1 MGRIGLGKYSIL
13 TGANDERVHH
23 YQRGR
28 ASIMGLGL
36 WSGKNIKTERLVVV
50 VTARIVILFGH
61 QSGEKMLRDT
71 RPFSTRKMTEVQFL
85 AF

>member
-1 MGRIGLGKYSIL
+1 LQ
-13 TGANDERVHH
+13 NDERVHH

-28 ASIMGLGL
+28 ASISGFGL
-36 WSGKNIKTERLVVV
+36 WSGKIIVTGRLVVV
-50 VTARIVILFGH
+50 VTARLVILFGH

-71 RPFSTRKMTEVQFL
+71 RPFSTRKMAEVQFL